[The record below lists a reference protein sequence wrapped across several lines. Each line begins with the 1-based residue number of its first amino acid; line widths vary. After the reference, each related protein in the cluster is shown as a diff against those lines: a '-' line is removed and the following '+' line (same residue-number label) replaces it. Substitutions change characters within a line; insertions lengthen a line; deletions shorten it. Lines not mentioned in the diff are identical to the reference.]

1 MPRVIDLLGHGN
13 GFKMFR
19 IQAVGY
25 CPYPGAITD
34 FRVQPVP
41 QTAGVEYH
49 WLAIMNVF
57 QALAGGLG
65 NNGAGGGFVA
75 LPRCPETGK
84 ENGRI
89 LPGVRWRDVVRRL
102 AKASRKYFEVAA
114 VSARALI
121 GAGAFSSAQDGRKP
135 QWECA
140 MIRLPFMLMRIMGMP
155 VPGGML

>member
-1 MPRVIDLLGHGN
+1 MSRVIDLLGHGN
-13 GFKMFR
+13 GFQMFR
-19 IQAVGY
+19 VQAVGY

-75 LPRCPETGK
+75 L
-84 ENGRI
+84 
-89 LPGVRWRDVVRRL
+89 RWW
-102 AKASRKYFEVAA
+102 AKASRKNFEVAA